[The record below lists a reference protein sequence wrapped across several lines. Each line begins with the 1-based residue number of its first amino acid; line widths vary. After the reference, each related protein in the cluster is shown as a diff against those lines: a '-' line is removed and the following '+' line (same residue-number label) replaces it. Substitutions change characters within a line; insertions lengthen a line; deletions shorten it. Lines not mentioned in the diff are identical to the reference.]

1 MSNKVEDIS
10 IKNRIYYF
18 FKNISNI
25 KRLTNKL
32 SSKVVQKKFFDV
44 HVTYLY
50 FKRNFFKGS
59 F

>member
-32 SSKVVQKKFFDV
+32 LSKVLQKKFFDV

-50 FKRNFFKGS
+50 FKRNFFKRL